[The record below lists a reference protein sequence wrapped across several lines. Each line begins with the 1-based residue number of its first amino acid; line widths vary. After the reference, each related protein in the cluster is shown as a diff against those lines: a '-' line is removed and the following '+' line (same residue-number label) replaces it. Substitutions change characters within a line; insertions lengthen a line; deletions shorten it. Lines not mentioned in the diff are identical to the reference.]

1 MKKKIILILLCLIF
15 TNCSDKNVKIYVDT
29 ICKNPELLYKYYKDT
44 NIVSKSFRILYV
56 NPPNSYLLDT
66 IVKSITLLFSK
77 GYKVE
82 SAKRIVSS
90 DVNNKKTQWY
100 EVRIVNSDNQFMD
113 IIFVK
118 KSKKWLI
125 NAIRFSE
132 RQFDAFE

>member
-1 MKKKIILILLCLIF
+1 MCLIF